1 MSGRGW
7 RERVYRRRGLLASP
21 PLVAALAWPAPP
33 PGPGEWAGAALLF
46 AAGVA
51 LRVWAQQHLPYRLE
65 APGELATDGPYARVR
80 NPAYLGSVL
89 VCTGAALASG
99 VPYMAPVA
107 AAWSAA
113 VYRTAAR
120 FEEEWLTD
128 RYGKAYRRYRRA
140 VPGWVPQRSVAAGTA
155 MVTPRL
161 GRAAAV
167 EARNL
172 LVLAPFALKA
182 FLV

>member
-1 MSGRGW
+1 MSGSGW
-7 RERVYRRRGLLASP
+7 RERVYRHRGLLVSP

-46 AAGVA
+46 ASGAA

-65 APGELATDGPYARVR
+65 APREMATDGPYARVR

-89 VCTGAALASG
+89 VCAGAALASG

-120 FEEEWLTD
+120 FEEGWLAD
-128 RYGKAYRRYRRA
+128 RYGEAYRRYRRA
-140 VPGWVPQRSVAAGTA
+140 VPGWVPRRSVAARA
-155 MVTPRL
+155 AVVTPRL

-172 LVLAPFALKA
+172 LVLAPFAVKA
-182 FLV
+182 LLV